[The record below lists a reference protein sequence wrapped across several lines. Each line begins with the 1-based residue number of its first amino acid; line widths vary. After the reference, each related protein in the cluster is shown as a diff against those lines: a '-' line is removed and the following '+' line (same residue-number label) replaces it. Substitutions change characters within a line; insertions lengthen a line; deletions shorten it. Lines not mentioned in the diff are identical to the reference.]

1 MSAETRRSR
10 VRTTDQTNFFWFI
23 GAAAFQYIHLKLCMH
38 AELKFYHTSM
48 VWPRIL
54 KSAVASL
61 SPFRGTFFYNFRG
74 LARPK
79 RALGFPSHLDT
90 PFLPSHPDS
99 TAPLIPTRRSSPPIP
114 VGSGPSPPCYARHR
128 AGSRRQA
135 YQEAPPSPISMRRR
149 RRQDRD
155 ECCVAAAGPLVSVG
169 HHAECSSRGGV
180 HGGGIELPA
189 SNYFIN
195 VLI

>member
-1 MSAETRRSR
+1 VVLSLRSR
-10 VRTTDQTNFFWFI
+10 VRIPSEGPFFSF
-23 GAAAFQYIHLKLCMH
+23 FCY
-38 AELKFYHTSM
+38 
-48 VWPRIL
+48 
-54 KSAVASL
+54 
-61 SPFRGTFFYNFRG
+61 FRGP
-74 LARPK
+74 ARPK

-90 PFLPSHPDS
+90 PLLPSHPDS
-99 TAPLIPTRRSSPPIP
+99 AAPLIPTRRSSPPIP
-114 VGSGPSPPCYARHR
+114 TAPPLPSRQHHSSPPIPVGSGPSPSCYARHR

-149 RRQDRD
+149 RRQDQD
-155 ECCVAAAGPLVSVG
+155 ECCVAAAGLLAGIG

-189 SNYFIN
+189 TNYFIS

>member
-1 MSAETRRSR
+1 
-10 VRTTDQTNFFWFI
+10 
-23 GAAAFQYIHLKLCMH
+23 
-38 AELKFYHTSM
+38 M
-48 VWPRIL
+48 VWPRGL
-54 KSAVASL
+54 KSTVASS
-61 SPFRGTFFYNFRG
+61 SPFRGTFFPFFCYFRG
-74 LARPK
+74 PARPK
-79 RALGFPSHLDT
+79 RALGF
-90 PFLPSHPDS
+90 PSHPDS

-149 RRQDRD
+149 RHQHRD
-155 ECCVAAAGPLVSVG
+155 ECCVAAAGPLAGVG

-189 SNYFIN
+189 TNYFIN